1 MTRSEKCFGTI
12 RESPWTQQPPVFSHK
27 NRRAKG
33 RACGARRS
41 VFPLDILIC
50 WEVFA
55 AVAIDGGMRP
65 KLFVEP
71 KIRCSYDERLRSD
84 RYATLLPR
92 VPRQPGR
99 SKHGPRSP
107 RADRK

>member
-12 RESPWTQQPPVFSHK
+12 RES
-27 NRRAKG
+27 RRSQRPAFLPNKSGCQG
-33 RACGARRS
+33 RAFGAPRS
-41 VFPLDILIC
+41 GFTLDILIC
-50 WEVFA
+50 SEVFA

-92 VPRQPGR
+92 VPRQAGR
-99 SKHGPRSP
+99 SKHRPRSP
-107 RADRK
+107 RPRG